1 MDGLPAFGV
10 CFVDTATGE
19 FNLTEFQDDV
29 DMTKFETFVA
39 QIRPQEL
46 ILEKVST
53 VFQWIDHEPRRAKG
67 PCSLA
72 SPFAPCASSRTTPAL
87 PPSGTIS
94 RQERSFGRR
103 ISLVAM
109 SKRVRISRQSI
120 KIILRP
126 GQRRFGRQEI
136 ASLSCLHSGPCCSTF
151 EWYA

>member
-53 VFQWIDHEPRRAKG
+53 V
-67 PCSLA
+67 L
-72 SPFAPCASSRTTPAL
+72 
-87 PPSGTIS
+87 
-94 RQERSFGRR
+94 
-103 ISLVAM
+103 
-109 SKRVRISRQSI
+109 
-120 KIILRP
+120 
-126 GQRRFGRQEI
+126 QRG
-136 ASLSCLHSGPCCSTF
+136 
-151 EWYA
+151 